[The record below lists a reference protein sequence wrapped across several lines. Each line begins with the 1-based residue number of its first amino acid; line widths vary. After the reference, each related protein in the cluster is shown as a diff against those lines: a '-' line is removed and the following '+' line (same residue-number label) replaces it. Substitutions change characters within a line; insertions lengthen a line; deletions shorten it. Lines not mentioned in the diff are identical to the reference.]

1 MNNLKPGK
9 DYIGVGAG
17 VMILDEKREKILL
30 MKRGEDSKNEIGY
43 WSKPGGA
50 IEFGE
55 TVIKSMEREMKEELN
70 IEVDIWGYLPHTD
83 HIINNGNEHW
93 ASPNLI
99 GSISKGEPEIME
111 PHKCS
116 EIGWFKLT
124 ELPEKITQTTKE
136 PVEDYLA
143 GRFIELQN

>member
-1 MNNLKPGK
+1 MNNAKPGR

-17 VMILDEKREKILL
+17 VMILDEKKEKILL
-30 MKRGEDSKNEIGY
+30 MKRGKDSKNEVGY

-55 TVIKSMEREMKEELN
+55 TAIESMIREMKEELN

-83 HIINNGNEHW
+83 HIIKSENEHW
-93 ASPNLI
+93 VSPNLI
-99 GSISKGEPEIME
+99 GSISKDNPEIME
-111 PHKCS
+111 SHKCS
-116 EIGWFKLT
+116 EIKWFKLN
-124 ELPEKITQTTKE
+124 ELPDKLTQTTKE

-143 GRFIELQN
+143 GRFIEL